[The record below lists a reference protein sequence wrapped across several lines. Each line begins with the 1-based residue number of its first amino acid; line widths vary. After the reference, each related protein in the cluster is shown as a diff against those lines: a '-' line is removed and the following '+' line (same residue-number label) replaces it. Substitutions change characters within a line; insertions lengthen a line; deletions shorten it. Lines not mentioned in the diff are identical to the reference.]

1 MLNNIKMKK
10 TIRLTE
16 DDLTRIV
23 KRVIEASEV
32 MPKNDPM
39 MTYIK
44 DIFDSVP
51 EFKLKQYCS
60 KGKIDLAKVE
70 SRHMEDLQKMFGDQT
85 SEIIDSY
92 KKKTATMD
100 KNSILNLV
108 KTLRTLIKKPNE
120 FVNYIKN
127 FSGIQSKT
135 PVNES
140 LLFAIIAFGVFALIA
155 LYNIIPTLNFVD
167 TCTHF

>member
-1 MLNNIKMKK
+1 
-10 TIRLTE
+10 
-16 DDLTRIV
+16 
-23 KRVIEASEV
+23 
-32 MPKNDPM
+32 
-39 MTYIK
+39 
-44 DIFDSVP
+44 
-51 EFKLKQYCS
+51 
-60 KGKIDLAKVE
+60 
-70 SRHMEDLQKMFGDQT
+70 MFGNQT

-92 KKKTATMD
+92 KKKTATMN